1 MYVTL
6 FVVSVIAVIMFHEFG
21 HFATAKAFGM
31 KCEQFFLGFGPTLW
45 STQKGETEYGVKAIP
60 AGGFVKIT
68 GMSRYEE
75 TDPADQGRTFHEQPA
90 WQRAIV
96 LSAGSATHFVVAFA
110 LLFGALAFIGL
121 ATQVGTNQVDLVSEG
136 TPADTAG
143 LQEGDVITAVGGV
156 PTPDFEAV
164 RGEVVGLGGQ
174 TVSLTVDRGGEVLEL
189 PVDIASQTPS
199 GEEAGFLG
207 VGPEVIVTDPE
218 PMGVGAALSEVVAG
232 DLSLWNL
239 TRETMLGL
247 VRALSPA
254 GLGEWLESVPGDGPR
269 SAEGPISLVGI
280 GQAVSALGGSGD
292 IFTILIIL
300 ASLNVVLGVLN
311 MLPLPPLDGG
321 HLAVLAVEEGVN
333 AGRRLRG
340 REGRWSLD
348 PAKLMPVALAVI
360 IFFVVLS
367 LTALYVDIVKPASEL
382 FQ

>member
-6 FVVSVIAVIMFHEFG
+6 FVISVIVVIMFHEFG

-31 KCEQFFLGFGPTLW
+31 KAEKFFLGFGPTLW
-45 STQKGETEYGVKAIP
+45 SVRKGETEYGVKAIP

-75 TDPADQGRTFHEQPA
+75 IDPADAGRTFHEKPA

-96 LSAGSATHFVVAFA
+96 LSAGSFTHFVVAFA
-110 LLFGALAFIGL
+110 LLWGALAFIGL
-121 ATQVGTNQVDLVSEG
+121 STSSGTNVVDVVS
-136 TPADTAG
+136 TDSPAEVAG
-143 LQEGDVITAVGGV
+143 LQQGDVIVAVDGQA
-156 PTPDFEAV
+156 TPDFEAV
-164 RGEVVGLGGQ
+164 RAAVTE
-174 TVSLTVDRGGEVLEL
+174 RGGETVPVVVERGGSRVEL
-189 PVDIASQTPS
+189 DVAIADQTPD
-199 GEEAGFLG
+199 GTRTGFLG
-207 VGPEVIVTDPE
+207 VGPEVIVSDPE
-218 PMGVGAALSEVVAG
+218 PLPAGEAIREVVAG

-254 GLGEWLESVPGDGPR
+254 GISSWLGSLDDEGPR

-280 GQAVSALGGSGD
+280 GQAVNALGNQGD
-292 IFTILIIL
+292 LFAILVIL

-321 HLAVLAVEEGVN
+321 HLAVLVAEESVNGV
-333 AGRRLRG
+333 RRLRG
-340 REGRWSLD
+340 REGRWTLD

-360 IFFVVLS
+360 LFFVVLS
-367 LTALYVDIVKPASEL
+367 LTALYVDIVRPASEL